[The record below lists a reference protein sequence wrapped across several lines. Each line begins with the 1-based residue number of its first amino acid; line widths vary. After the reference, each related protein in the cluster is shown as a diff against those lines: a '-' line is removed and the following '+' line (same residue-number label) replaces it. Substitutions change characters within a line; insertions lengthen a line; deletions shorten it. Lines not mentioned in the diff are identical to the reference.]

1 MIIGVD
7 FDNVL
12 FPTMHAV
19 IDLYNKK
26 YNDNL
31 KLEDITTYNF
41 YECLDSEVANKLIN
55 LFIDKEVY
63 NNLKPFDGAIDVLK
77 NFANQGHDIF
87 ILTATDTR
95 NLTFKEHLLM
105 KFFPFIPREN
115 LVRIFKKNLFYT
127 DVLIEDCLE
136 QLKNSICN
144 RVILNY
150 PYNQDKSADYVYDIH
165 RCSNWTQIMNA
176 VNKINEK
183 ESDEH

>member
-55 LFIDKEVY
+55 LFIDKGCAEVIKFKY
-63 NNLKPFDGAIDVLK
+63 L
-77 NFANQGHDIF
+77 IF
-87 ILTATDTR
+87 WR
-95 NLTFKEHLLM
+95 
-105 KFFPFIPREN
+105 
-115 LVRIFKKNLFYT
+115 
-127 DVLIEDCLE
+127 
-136 QLKNSICN
+136 
-144 RVILNY
+144 
-150 PYNQDKSADYVYDIH
+150 
-165 RCSNWTQIMNA
+165 
-176 VNKINEK
+176 
-183 ESDEH
+183 